1 MLSSSRTLRVI
12 VSTYRFV
19 IPEYRNSQQNQSIR
33 NTDREDCEDR
43 SSEKQMSAAIVGK
56 HVSLTTLTSQVQNS
70 YPYEGNEQ
78 GVYSGMEM

>member
-19 IPEYRNSQQNQSIR
+19 IPEYRDPQQNQSIR

-43 SSEKQMSAAIVGK
+43 SSKKQMSAAIVGK
-56 HVSLTTLTSQVQNS
+56 HVS
-70 YPYEGNEQ
+70 
-78 GVYSGMEM
+78 